1 MLLLDTNILL
11 ELLLDREHADDV
23 EKLLRTAAAR
33 TLFVSDFSVYSIGII
48 LLRRGLHDAFVKAMD
63 DLVFS
68 GVIGLLR
75 AETEDF
81 RVVARTSKSCKLD
94 FDDSYQRVVADR
106 NNCTLV
112 SFDSDF
118 DRTKNGRKTP
128 AEVLSGGVAG
138 AKA

>member
-11 ELLLDREHADDV
+11 ELLLDQEHADEV
-23 EKLLRTAAAR
+23 EKLLRTASKG

-48 LLRRGLHDAFVKAMD
+48 LLHRGLHEVFVKAMD

-75 AETEDF
+75 AEPGEF
-81 RVVARTSKSCKLD
+81 RVVARISKSCKLD
-94 FDDSYQRVVADR
+94 FDDAYQRVVADR
-106 NNCTLV
+106 NNLTLV

-118 DRTKNGRKTP
+118 DRTKSGRKTP
-128 AEVLSGGVAG
+128 AQVLSAS
-138 AKA
+138 